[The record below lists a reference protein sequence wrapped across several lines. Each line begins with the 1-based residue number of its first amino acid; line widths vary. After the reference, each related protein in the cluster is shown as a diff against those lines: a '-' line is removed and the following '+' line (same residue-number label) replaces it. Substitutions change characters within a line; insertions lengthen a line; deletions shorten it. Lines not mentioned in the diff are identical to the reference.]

1 MTTQLRDAP
10 LLDRTDPAIV
20 RPLPPA
26 LIAAR
31 ADVLAAAHDLL
42 AIPESAL
49 ARPWAW
55 RAGGEDEVRYGAYRA
70 AEALEQGEIEARAL
84 TSASDA
90 GERQAARIIGLATAA
105 RWDVHG
111 LLVPLDDA
119 LLEADPGGDEW
130 SVRLT
135 MGHIIAGQRG
145 YAWGT
150 AWWLE
155 QAYDPANPD
164 IPRRI
169 DESLWETLPDEA
181 TTEAAGSVDDLRRR
195 LDDILD
201 LSAERMTGLPDD
213 RLDLGSAWSGFHVS
227 IGFRLGRW
235 ASHFREHT
243 IQVEKTYALVGHV
256 PSEPARLVRHVLA
269 SYGRAE
275 AVVFGRQ
282 GVDEAVERVA
292 RGAAEAREAVRAAR
306 EAAGT

>member
-1 MTTQLRDAP
+1 MACWCRSTTA
-10 LLDRTDPAIV
+10 LLD
-20 RPLPPA
+20 
-26 LIAAR
+26 
-31 ADVLAAAHDLL
+31 
-42 AIPESAL
+42 
-49 ARPWAW
+49 
-55 RAGGEDEVRYGAYRA
+55 
-70 AEALEQGEIEARAL
+70 
-84 TSASDA
+84 
-90 GERQAARIIGLATAA
+90 
-105 RWDVHG
+105 
-111 LLVPLDDA
+111 
-119 LLEADPGGDEW
+119 ADPGGGEW

-181 TTEAAGSVDDLRRR
+181 TTEAAGSVDDLRLR
-195 LDDILD
+195 LDEILD
-201 LSAERMTGLPDD
+201 LSAERMAGLPDD

-235 ASHFREHT
+235 ASHIREHT

-269 SYGRAE
+269 GYGRAE

-282 GVDEAVERVA
+282 GVDARRRARRSGRRRGA
-292 RGAAEAREAVRAAR
+292 RGRPCGARRGRGLRA
-306 EAAGT
+306 